1 MVHWT
6 YILSVIRFEGIL
18 ILHCNCF
25 NSCFLT
31 IPWKKKK
38 KKLHSHAILALSA
51 TCSFPHFSICH
62 LRHYFIHRSPR
73 NALRISKI
81 HANSSV
87 TNTCREAK
95 FTRNRF
101 WHLKALVR
109 KEMLKNKPLRG
120 GPQHCRHDQARQTGS
135 GQPPLRGAPLRRRAP
150 PAGSEGRAAVAVVAG
165 SGPHRPAASGKG
177 GSRAAFASGVGAAP
191 LVSLILRFEALRR
204 WKLRT
209 GTESERRVQA
219 RFCPAPL
226 RRPPASSPRRRAP
239 LSHRLAAAPRQ
250 PIRRQL
256 SGAAVYF

>member
-6 YILSVIRFEGIL
+6 YILSEIRFEGILL

-25 NSCFLT
+25 NSVSWQFHE
-31 IPWKKKK
+31 K

-109 KEMLKNKPLRG
+109 KEMLKNKPLRS
-120 GPQHCRHDQARQTGS
+120 GPQHCRHGQARQTGS
-135 GQPPLRGAPLRRRAP
+135 GQHPPSPELRYGDERPLPARRSGRRSPSWRAAAPTGRRRAV
-150 PAGSEGRAAVAVVAG
+150 RAVLG
-165 SGPHRPAASGKG
+165 LRLRPGLERHRW
-177 GSRAAFASGVGAAP
+177 SR
-191 LVSLILRFEALRR
+191 
-204 WKLRT
+204 
-209 GTESERRVQA
+209 
-219 RFCPAPL
+219 
-226 RRPPASSPRRRAP
+226 
-239 LSHRLAAAPRQ
+239 
-250 PIRRQL
+250 
-256 SGAAVYF
+256 